1 MIFTSKDTIEMQNS
15 KIQRQG
21 HHKSIQKGGQ
31 HELPQNPEFNTRY
44 CGKGI
49 RISYSIKD
57 IRREVLI
64 HKTQLRKHGFPS
76 IYNEVTQLHNLRFI
90 QQLEL
95 FLFLFYLQQANLH
108 SPIIMKLR
116 QVRIMVFN
124 PTFNNISD
132 I

>member
-1 MIFTSKDTIEMQNS
+1 MIFTSKDTIE
-15 KIQRQG
+15 
-21 HHKSIQKGGQ
+21 IQKYKDKGSTSRYKRADNMNS
-31 HELPQNPEFNTRY
+31 HKTPEFNTRC

-57 IRREVLI
+57 IRHEVLI

-124 PTFNNISD
+124 ATFNNISV

>member
-1 MIFTSKDTIEMQNS
+1 MIFTSKDTIE
-15 KIQRQG
+15 
-21 HHKSIQKGGQ
+21 IQKYKDKGSTSRYKRADNMNSHKAPG
-31 HELPQNPEFNTRY
+31 FNTRC

-57 IRREVLI
+57 IRHEVLI

-108 SPIIMKLR
+108 SSIIMKIR

-124 PTFNNISD
+124 PTFNNISV